1 MKRVII
7 SVVLLFVIAGLFLVS
22 INGVRPHPYTE
33 AELETVFLE
42 KAEENGLSLEEGYE
56 VVEKKHANS
65 MTYLMED
72 VNGNHAWGTYVM
84 TPLNEK
90 YKSYDFYTD
99 QMNLVE
105 GSPYTYMVNDGIMKY
120 DITVSFDGNLSIE
133 GSEKAQSVLSLKMLS
148 MSFGIMV
155 ILANLVLNGVRKS
168 KFD

>member
-33 AELETVFLE
+33 AELKDNFLE
-42 KAEENGLSLEEGYE
+42 RVADKDFAVTEDYE
-56 VVEKKHANS
+56 IAEKKHANS
-65 MTYLMED
+65 MTFFIKDKDGKY
-72 VNGNHAWGTYVM
+72 AWATYVM
-84 TPLNEK
+84 TPLTEK
-90 YKSYDFYTD
+90 YKLYDIYTAP
-99 QMNLVE
+99 N
-105 GSPYTYMVNDGIMKY
+105 GWTFPYTYMVNDGIMKY
-120 DITVSFDGNLSIE
+120 DMTVSLSSDGEPQIE

-155 ILANLVLNGVRKS
+155 ILANLVLNGARKG

>member
-56 VVEKKHANS
+56 V
-65 MTYLMED
+65 MED
-72 VNGNHAWGTYVM
+72 VNGNHAWGTYIM
-84 TPLNEK
+84 TPLTEK

-120 DITVSFDGNLSIE
+120 DITVSYDGDLSIE
-133 GSEKAQSVLSLKMLS
+133 GSEKAQSVLSLKMLT

>member
-33 AELETVFLE
+33 AELKDNFLE
-42 KAEENGLSLEEGYE
+42 RVADEDFAVTEDYE
-56 VVEKKHANS
+56 ITEKKHANS
-65 MTYLMED
+65 MTFFIKDKDGKY
-72 VNGNHAWGTYVM
+72 AWATYVM
-84 TPLNEK
+84 TPLTEK
-90 YKSYDFYTD
+90 YKLYDIYIAPDGWTF
-99 QMNLVE
+99 
-105 GSPYTYMVNDGIMKY
+105 PYTYMVNDGIMKY
-120 DITVSFDGNLSIE
+120 DITVSYDGDLSIE
-133 GSEKAQSVLSLKMLS
+133 GSEKAQSVLSLKMLT

>member
-65 MTYLMED
+65 MTL
-72 VNGNHAWGTYVM
+72 
-84 TPLNEK
+84 
-90 YKSYDFYTD
+90 S
-99 QMNLVE
+99 
-105 GSPYTYMVNDGIMKY
+105 DGRCQRQSC
-120 DITVSFDGNLSIE
+120 VGNLC
-133 GSEKAQSVLSLKMLS
+133 
-148 MSFGIMV
+148 
-155 ILANLVLNGVRKS
+155 NDTTDRKV
-168 KFD
+168 

>member
-33 AELETVFLE
+33 AELKTVFLE

-65 MTYLMED
+65 MTYLMGD

-120 DITVSFDGNLSIE
+120 DITVSYDGDLSIE
-133 GSEKAQSVLSLKMLS
+133 GSEKAQSGLSLKMLT

>member
-33 AELETVFLE
+33 AELKTVFLE
-42 KAEENGLSLEEGYE
+42 KAEENGLSLEDGYK

-65 MTYLMED
+65 MTYLLED
-72 VNGNHAWGTYVM
+72 VNGKHAWETFVM
-84 TPLNEK
+84 TPLNGK
-90 YKSYDFYTD
+90 YKIYDFYMD

-120 DITVSFDGNLSIE
+120 DITVSFDGDLSIE
-133 GSEKAQSVLSLKMLS
+133 GSEDAQSVLSLKMLTL
-148 MSFGIMV
+148 SFGIMV
-155 ILANLVLNGVRKS
+155 IIANLMLNKVRKDR
-168 KFD
+168 FE

>member
-1 MKRVII
+1 MKRIII
-7 SVVLLFVIAGLFLVS
+7 SVVLLFVIAALFIISV
-22 INGVRPHPYTE
+22 NGIAPHPYAET
-33 AELETVFLE
+33 ELEGVFLE
-42 KAEENGLSLEEGYE
+42 KAEENGLSLEDGYE
-56 VVEKKHANS
+56 IVEKKHANS

-72 VNGNHAWGTYVM
+72 VNGKHAWETFVM
-84 TPLNEK
+84 TPLNGK

-120 DITVSFDGNLSIE
+120 DLTVTFDGNLLIE
-133 GSEKAQSVLSLKMLS
+133 GTEKAQSVLSLKMLT

-155 ILANLVLNGVRKS
+155 IIANLLLNRVRKG

>member
-1 MKRVII
+1 M
-7 SVVLLFVIAGLFLVS
+7 S

-72 VNGNHAWGTYVM
+72 VNGNQCMGNLRNDTA
-84 TPLNEK
+84 ERK

-120 DITVSFDGNLSIE
+120 DITVSYDGDLSIE
-133 GSEKAQSVLSLKMLS
+133 GSEKSTVCTVPENADNEFWYYGNSC
-148 MSFGIMV
+148 
-155 ILANLVLNGVRKS
+155 KS
-168 KFD
+168 GTEW

>member
-84 TPLNEK
+84 TPLTEK

-99 QMNLVE
+99 QMNL
-105 GSPYTYMVNDGIMKY
+105 
-120 DITVSFDGNLSIE
+120 
-133 GSEKAQSVLSLKMLS
+133 LSLIIFADLLCYFTDS
-148 MSFGIMV
+148 LVYVFFRQQYSDLICH
-155 ILANLVLNGVRKS
+155 NLFLRRRLPAICFLYVLLFYSIR
-168 KFD
+168 